1 MREFVFLSAAI
12 GVFTIA
18 MLYVGDRKWTSSLD
32 TSNWQDENIQ
42 DLQAVSQTLKYL
54 KQQAPW
60 PVVTYRRRLVEDN
73 WSQEARVMKGEIS
86 EFFEAHAPVRASKVE
101 QPSTLRVKKGRRSL
115 DEGLPPISS
124 NCTNPTS
131 TKLPC
136 PLEDLPQVCDKYN
149 NGNFEECF
157 QRCKISFCCTHD
169 SKSSGPS
176 PKSESCVTEDNCR
189 NYIPCY
195 IVWWKLSDTVG
206 PAPFLRLPNSKRF
219 TNFFNID
226 NNDIFQD
233 KQDEDQRSEQNFY
246 TEFFN
251 HYTDDDVGLDD
262 EFFEVRENWARVRD
276 GLNATEP

>member
-1 MREFVFLSAAI
+1 MREYVFLSGAI

-18 MLYVGDRKWTSSLD
+18 ILCVGDRKWTTSLD

-54 KQQAPW
+54 KELAPW
-60 PVVTYRRRLVEDN
+60 PVVAYRRRLVEDN
-73 WSQEARVMKGEIS
+73 WSQEAREMKQEIS
-86 EFFEAHAPVRASKVE
+86 NFFEARAPVRTSKVA
-101 QPSTLRVKKGRRSL
+101 QPGTLRVKKGSRSL

-157 QRCKISFCCTHD
+157 QRCKKSICCTHD
-169 SKSSGPS
+169 SKS
-176 PKSESCVTEDNCR
+176 KISESCVDKEDNCR
-189 NYIPCY
+189 HYIPCY

-226 NNDIFQD
+226 VDYIFAD
-233 KQDEDQRSEQNFY
+233 KQEESANRGTFY

-262 EFFEVRENWARVRD
+262 EIFEVQENWGLVRD
-276 GLNATEP
+276 GNTPKEP